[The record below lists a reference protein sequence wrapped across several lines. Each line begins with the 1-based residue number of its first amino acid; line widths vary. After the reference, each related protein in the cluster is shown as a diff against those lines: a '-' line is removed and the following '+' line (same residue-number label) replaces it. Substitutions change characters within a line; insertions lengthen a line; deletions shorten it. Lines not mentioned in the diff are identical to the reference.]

1 MLPMGTI
8 MAVSML
14 LGVLITTDLA
24 VIKSIKKLPSL
35 GLKGVAIIVML
46 SGLWNV
52 FWYASQHLGEFWGN
66 AALVSGLLMILVSL
80 YSLIPEKLPA
90 MFISIKPLILLLL
103 LGCSVLY
110 GFTIYNL

>member
-52 FWYASQHLGEFWGN
+52 FW
-66 AALVSGLLMILVSL
+66 
-80 YSLIPEKLPA
+80 
-90 MFISIKPLILLLL
+90 
-103 LGCSVLY
+103 
-110 GFTIYNL
+110 